1 MGHGRRSA
9 IKFLLRKKLI
19 RKAKRNIK
27 KKGLMHAHKWYNNAK
42 RSASKFI
49 KKKLKRKGPMIKSSW
64 YKHAKRSASKFI
76 KKKLKRRKLG
86 WWKRARWRMR
96 AVKKVTK
103 FLRYRKMRLGP
114 RDFKKLRKL
123 RKQLIRRY
131 RKIKKSNPRYARS
144 WYKHG
149 RRSAIKF
156 LLRKKLIRKFKRKI
170 KKKGLKHAHKWYKHA
185 KWSARKFI
193 KKKLKLR
200 ELELA
205 EEDSKDP
212 SLIG

>member
-9 IKFLLRKKLI
+9 IKFLLRKKQLI
-19 RKAKRNIK
+19 RRYRKIK
-27 KKGLMHAHKWYNNAK
+27 KSNPRYARRWYNNAK

-86 WWKRARWRMR
+86 WWKRARWWMR

-131 RKIKKSNPRYARS
+131 RKIKKSNPRY
-144 WYKHG
+144 
-149 RRSAIKF
+149 
-156 LLRKKLIRKFKRKI
+156 
-170 KKKGLKHAHKWYKHA
+170 
-185 KWSARKFI
+185 
-193 KKKLKLR
+193 
-200 ELELA
+200 
-205 EEDSKDP
+205 
-212 SLIG
+212 

>member
-19 RKAKRNIK
+19 RKAKRKIK

-49 KKKLKRKGPMIKSSW
+49 KKKLKLRELEL
-64 YKHAKRSASKFI
+64 AEEDSKAVFDA
-76 KKKLKRRKLG
+76 RKLG
-86 WWKRARWRMR
+86 WWKRARWWKREWKRARWWKR

-170 KKKGLKHAHKWYKHA
+170 KKKGLMHAHKWYKHA